1 MLLLN
6 ISIRLIVSKMY
17 DAYIGDIL
25 YKFLFLNVIES
36 KLWRPSLICLAIEI
50 CLILVLIF
58 WYIAV
63 GVVVARQ
70 PGESKS
76 LSLLKES

>member
-6 ISIRLIVSKMY
+6 ISIGLKVSKMY
-17 DAYIGDIL
+17 DAYIADI
-25 YKFLFLNVIES
+25 YTNFYFLNVIES
-36 KLWRPSLICLAIEI
+36 KLWRPSLLCLAIGI
-50 CLILVLIF
+50 CVVLVLIF